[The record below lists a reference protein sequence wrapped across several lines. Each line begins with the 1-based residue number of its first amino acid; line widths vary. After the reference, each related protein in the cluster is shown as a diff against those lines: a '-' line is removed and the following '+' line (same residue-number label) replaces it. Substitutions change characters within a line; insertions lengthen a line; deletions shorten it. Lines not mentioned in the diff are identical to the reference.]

1 MLLWEIYIPHEC
13 YHVKNSFQE
22 GLKCVWI
29 YDSYIC
35 MFSVVSD
42 ERLRITPKMVLI
54 FIFTQVTARNQLESY
69 TFGVKQ
75 AAEEAA
81 AGKLTEDEKKMV
93 LEKCKAVLNWLDCNT
108 LAEKDE
114 YEDKLKGL
122 QREVGP
128 IMVKLHQGSGGSGA
142 GSKGPTVEEVDQTYI
157 MLEV

>member
-1 MLLWEIYIPHEC
+1 MVNIRKLYMRWFWLVIY
-13 YHVKNSFQE
+13 
-22 GLKCVWI
+22 
-29 YDSYIC
+29 
-35 MFSVVSD
+35 
-42 ERLRITPKMVLI
+42 
-54 FIFTQVTARNQLESY
+54 TQVTARNQLESY

-93 LEKCKAVLNWLDCNT
+93 LEKCKAVLNWLDSNT

-114 YEDKLKGL
+114 YEDKLKGF

-142 GSKGPTVEEVDQTYI
+142 GSKGPTVEEVD
-157 MLEV
+157 